1 MNELVQKLAPSA
13 FQPPSDALNAKRELL
28 NSETTIPVPFQCFNE
43 LDNESQNEVD
53 NEFDLQALKAI

>member
-13 FQPPSDALNAKRELL
+13 FQPPSDALNARRELL
-28 NSETTIPVPFQCFNE
+28 NSETIPVPFQCFNE